1 MGYAT
6 FEEIARDFGI
16 KSVKPL
22 RHWIDVKNRVI
33 PVNDAA
39 MVNKT
44 INDAALITTPN
55 STIPAEFT
63 SYLSTEVVNILTAP
77 RVATEIF
84 PEIQYGDWTTSNYQY
99 EVREL
104 TGETEPYGDY
114 ADAGMSDINREWVK
128 REQYVFQT
136 NITVGDREADISA
149 AARLNLIASK
159 QESAANTI
167 AMDMN
172 RFQML
177 GIQEMDLY
185 GILNDP
191 NRPAAIAAAPVGTG
205 SSTLWADKSML
216 QIYNDIVKLFEE
228 LAVASMGW
236 ITPNDQLK
244 LLLSPQA
251 NVQLARATDYNTSV
265 MDLVNKYLTNLTIIV
280 VPELH
285 STTAGETIMMIAPT
299 VNGQQTG
306 RLPISERYRAN
317 APVRGMSSVA
327 QKVIAGM
334 YGVEI
339 RIGFGIATM
348 TDV

>member
-1 MGYAT
+1 MGYPNFQQVAN
-6 FEEIARDFGI
+6 DLGI
-16 KSVKPL
+16 SSEKPL
-22 RHWIDVKNRVI
+22 RKWIDVKNGVI
-33 PVNDAA
+33 PVS
-39 MVNKT
+39 
-44 INDAALITTPN
+44 DAALITTPN
-55 STIPAEFT
+55 STVPAEFT

-77 RVATEIF
+77 RVATQIF
-84 PEIQYGDWTTSNYQY
+84 PEIKYGDWTTSNYQY
-99 EVREL
+99 EVQEF
-104 TGETEPYGDY
+104 TGETEPYADF
-114 ADAGMSDINREWVK
+114 ADAGMSDVNREWVK

-136 NITVGDREADISA
+136 NITIGDREAAISGA
-149 AARLNLIASK
+149 TRLNLIAAK

-167 AMDMN
+167 AMDLN

-177 GIQEMDLY
+177 GVSEMDLY

-191 NRPAAIAAAPVGTG
+191 NRPAAIAAAPTGTG
-205 SSTLWADKSML
+205 NSTLWADKPML
-216 QIYNDIVKLFEE
+216 MIYQDIIDLFQE

-236 ITPNDQLK
+236 ISPTDPLK

-265 MDLVNKYLTNLTIIV
+265 MDLTNKYLTNLSTVI

-285 STTAGETIMMIAPT
+285 SATAGETIMMIAPT

-306 RLPISERYRAN
+306 RLPISERYRSN
-317 APVRGMSSVA
+317 EMVRGMSSVA
-327 QKVIAGM
+327 QKVFAGM

-348 TDV
+348 TDI